1 MRHPKNLIWKSC
13 QTLYFTAK
21 QRMINKPMIGLLS
34 NAHGL
39 VNNIFYHT
47 SVATNT
53 NNTEELLSVTV
64 VKAHQLSEK
73 QLIAAVIKQ
82 LKEECTIDQLTFLA
96 IYHIKRA
103 LPDLKDIKYEVS
115 PSETQ
120 LSSGIY
126 LAGDVQLNGSLNAA
140 MIAGEKAALQV
151 IASLK

>member
-1 MRHPKNLIWKSC
+1 
-13 QTLYFTAK
+13 
-21 QRMINKPMIGLLS
+21 
-34 NAHGL
+34 
-39 VNNIFYHT
+39 
-47 SVATNT
+47 
-53 NNTEELLSVTV
+53 
-64 VKAHQLSEK
+64 LSEK
-73 QLIAAVIKQ
+73 QLIAAVTKQ
-82 LKEECTIDQLTFLA
+82 LKEECTIDHLTFLA

-120 LSSGIY
+120 LSSAVY